1 MGAPTESGD
10 KKPMDTN
17 PRLRVVALLN
27 VRAGSIETRQGE
39 EICEVVRSA
48 FAARGIS
55 CEVEALPGGKLVDA
69 ASQAL
74 QKAKRNEVDAIIAGG
89 GDGTIHTVAAVLA
102 GTGVPLGILPLGT
115 LNHFAKDLGI
125 PMDLDG
131 AVEIVAAAHGVH
143 VDIGEVNGIIFIN
156 NSSIGVYPY
165 MVLDRERLRRRAGL
179 RKWTAMVIAG
189 LHMVRVFPVRRL
201 RVRAE
206 GWVEPCRTP
215 CLFVG
220 NNKYT
225 FSLTAPRK
233 RDRLDAGELWFYIVR
248 HQTRL
253 SLLWFTVRSLL
264 GLADSEHDVR
274 AFGAKQADIAA
285 RERKKRIAV
294 ALDGEVVFLRPPLHY
309 RLRAGELRVYAP
321 VPAEPSEA
329 TV

>member
-1 MGAPTESGD
+1 METHP
-10 KKPMDTN
+10 P
-17 PRLRVVALLN
+17 LRVVALLN
-27 VRAGSIETRQGE
+27 VLAGSVDGRPGE
-39 EICEVVRSA
+39 EIRDTVRSA

-55 CEVEALPGGKLVDA
+55 CEVEGLSGGKLADA

-74 QKAKRNEVDAIIAGG
+74 EKAKRNEVDAIIAGG
-89 GDGTIHTVAAVLA
+89 GDGTIHTVAGVLA

-131 AVEIVAAAHGVH
+131 AVDVVAAAHGVN
-143 VDIGEVNGIIFIN
+143 VDVGDVNGIIFIN

-225 FSLTAPRK
+225 LSLTAPRK
-233 RDRLDAGELWFYIVR
+233 RERLDAGELWFYIVK

-253 SLLWFTVRSLL
+253 SLLWFTLRSLL
-264 GLADSEHDVR
+264 GLADSERDLHT
-274 AFGAKQADIAA
+274 FGAKQADIAA
-285 RERKKRIAV
+285 RERKKRVAV
-294 ALDGEVVFLRPPLHY
+294 ALDGEVAFLRPPLHY
-309 RLRAGELRVYAP
+309 RIRAGELLVYAP
-321 VPAEPSEA
+321 IPTEP
-329 TV
+329 